1 MKTKMIIASALLAL
15 ASGSAF
21 SAELKVGSANMPSY
35 LDPGRDHSNV
45 GSQFYYNTFDVLI
58 DKDADKAESSF
69 RPGLATEWKLI
80 EPTVMELKLRD
91 DVYFQNGDKMTA
103 DDVIFSLNRMFQP
116 AFKPYIVRA
125 KDRLGNF
132 DRAEKVDDYTIRIV
146 AKRPEPLWE
155 TLINMQQLMIV
166 PEKYIKGLT
175 GDPQVAEDS
184 DYEAFSLAP
193 VGTGPY
199 RISQFIPGEKIVWER
214 QEQFWGDQAPFDK
227 VSVSYIPEMA
237 SRITALKNK
246 EVDLIT
252 NVPPDQL
259 STIEADSNLQVASNV
274 TPLFHV
280 LIFNTQNEVMKNP
293 KFRQALSLAV
303 DRDTLNEAL
312 WQGKA
317 VVPSTHTYKQFG
329 ELYMPELKTFE
340 YDLEKAKKLLAE
352 SGYNGEEIRMD
363 TSAVY
368 YTNGLLAMQAVAEMW
383 SNIGIKTRINVDD
396 KWTGNDP
403 TMMVR
408 NWSNP
413 MYFADP
419 FGSFGVMW
427 APGGP
432 SEGEGRFKTDE
443 AYGKTWEKFRF
454 SDNVADRK
462 TAYAELMDR
471 IKQDPPFLVLY
482 QPFESW
488 AMQKGIQWGP
498 KPGHIPYVLDFRA
511 GSITVASN

>member
-352 SGYNGEEIRMD
+352 SGYNGEEIRID

-432 SEGEGRFKTDE
+432 SEGEGRFKPDE

-454 SDNVADRK
+454 SDKVADRK

>member
-259 STIEADSNLQVASNV
+259 STIEADSNLKVASNV

-432 SEGEGRFKTDE
+432 SEGEGRFKPDE

-454 SDNVADRK
+454 SDKVADRK

>member
-1 MKTKMIIASALLAL
+1 MKSKMIIASALLAL

-116 AFKPYIVRA
+116 VFKPYIVRA

-199 RISQFIPGEKIVWER
+199 KISQFIPGEKIVWER
-214 QEQFWGDQAPFDK
+214 QEQFWGDKAPFDK

-237 SRITALKNK
+237 SRITALKNR

-259 STIEADSNLQVASNV
+259 STIEADSNLKVASNV

-383 SNIGIKTRINVDD
+383 NNIGINTRINVDD

-462 TAYAELMDR
+462 SAYAELMDR

-511 GSITVASN
+511 GSISVASN